1 MKNFIKEY
9 YAPVLLIIFII
20 VLAIGNSIDKSIK
33 ESKAKEQYQT
43 EISAYKRHY
52 NDSVQLSENSKKIA
66 YNDSVQAEKDKS
78 VNSSKAKV
86 SHFKNEAEKQKHIS
100 DSLQALV
107 PKADTTCLKTLAG
120 KDLIISTKDSTIN
133 ELGNEAD
140 EYSNM
145 YYTEHSTRLL
155 FENSNSILKTDIDFA
170 NRNIEKLQKSNKR
183 NFFERNALWMGLAA
197 VAIGTALIVR

>member
-43 EISAYKRHY
+43 EISAFKKHY
-52 NDSVQLSENSKKIA
+52 TDSVQLAENSKKIS

-86 SHFKNEAEKQKHIS
+86 SHFKNEAEKQKHIA

-107 PKADTTCLKTLAG
+107 PKADTTCLKALAG

-140 EYSNM
+140 EYSNI

-155 FENSNSILKTDIDFA
+155 FENSNTILKTDLDFA

-183 NFFERNALWMGLAA
+183 NFFERNALWIGLAA
-197 VAIGTALIVR
+197 GAITTLLIVR